1 MVTVVRTR
9 LKMAA
14 TLTVVVLA
22 LTGFQTSSS
31 GGGKGGSGK
40 SKSKS
45 SGGGGCS
52 SDKKDNDDYE
62 GSGSGSGS
70 GSSGYDSSSSSAGGG
85 SEYTAEPTAT
95 ATYGPGVDV
104 LVVDCVKP
112 EQKKRKG
119 KPARKADTTA
129 TLRIVNEG
137 LYSTTE
143 TYRVTL
149 EFRSGTGSV
158 VDTAETVV
166 TVEGGQ
172 RKDFEVK
179 MAKPRLVDK
188 VKKCVIREAVETGA
202 TPTASG
208 TPSPAS

>member
-1 MVTVVRTR
+1 MTVGRTR

-31 GGGKGGSGK
+31 GGKGGGG
-40 SKSKS
+40 KSKS
-45 SGGGGCS
+45 SGKGGGCS
-52 SDKKDNDDYE
+52 SDKKDNDDY
-62 GSGSGSGS
+62 SGS
-70 GSSGYDSSSSSAGGG
+70 GSSGGYDASSGGSGGG
-85 SEYTAEPTAT
+85 SGYTAEPTAT

-119 KPARKADTTA
+119 KPARRADTTA

-137 LYSTTE
+137 LYSTTDS
-143 TYRVTL
+143 YRVTL
-149 EFRSGTGSV
+149 EFRDASGLA
-158 VDTAETVV
+158 VDRAVTTV
-166 TVEGGQ
+166 TVGAGE
-172 RKDFEVK
+172 RKDFDVR
-179 MAKPRLVDK
+179 MTKPKLVGK
-188 VKKCVIREAVETGA
+188 VRKCVVAEATEVVA
-202 TPTASG
+202 PTASG

>member
-1 MVTVVRTR
+1 MGRTR

-31 GGGKGGSGK
+31 GGGKGGG
-40 SKSKS
+40 KSKS
-45 SGGGGCS
+45 SGKGGGCS
-52 SDKKDNDDYE
+52 SDKKDNDDY
-62 GSGSGSGS
+62 SGS
-70 GSSGYDSSSSSAGGG
+70 GSSGGYDDSSGGSGGG
-85 SEYTAEPTAT
+85 SGYTAEPTATAT

-137 LYSTTE
+137 LYSTTDS
-143 TYRVTL
+143 YRVTL
-149 EFRSGTGSV
+149 EFRDASGLA
-158 VDTAETVV
+158 VDRAVTTV
-166 TVEGGQ
+166 TVGAGE
-172 RKDFEVK
+172 RKDFDVR
-179 MAKPRLVDK
+179 MTKPKLVGK
-188 VKKCVIREAVETGA
+188 VRKCVVAEATEVVA
-202 TPTASG
+202 PTASG

>member
-1 MVTVVRTR
+1 MARTR

-45 SGGGGCS
+45 SGGGCS
-52 SDKKDNDDYE
+52 SDKKDNDDYQ
-62 GSGSGSGS
+62 GSGSGSGNS
-70 GSSGYDSSSSSAGGG
+70 G
-85 SEYTAEPTAT
+85 SEYTAEPAATAT

-149 EFRSGTGSV
+149 EFRNRAGSV

-179 MAKPRLVDK
+179 MAKPRLVGK
-188 VKKCVIREAVETGA
+188 VTSCVIREAVESGA

-208 TPSPAS
+208 SPSSAS

>member
-1 MVTVVRTR
+1 MVRTR

-22 LTGFQTSSS
+22 LTGFQTSS
-31 GGGKGGSGK
+31 GGKGGSGGK

-45 SGGGGCS
+45 SDGGGCS
-52 SDKKDNDDYE
+52 SDKKDNDDYQ
-62 GSGSGSGS
+62 GS
-70 GSSGYDSSSSSAGGG
+70 GSSGGDSGAGGG
-85 SEYTAEPTAT
+85 DSGSGGEYTAEPAATATAT
-95 ATYGPGVDV
+95 ATYGPGIDV

-112 EQKKRKG
+112 AQKKRKG

-137 LYSTTE
+137 PYSTTD

-149 EFRSGTGSV
+149 EFKSDIGSV

-172 RKDFEVK
+172 RRDFEVK

-188 VKKCVIREAVETGA
+188 VRKCVIREAVEIDDP
-202 TPTASG
+202 PTASG
-208 TPSPAS
+208 TP